1 MLTFKHY
8 DEAVIK
14 YFRDLYDWSVYA
26 SPENAFHTA
35 GMTFDDKVPLP
46 LISVYRTE
54 FTLNPIRNNALFFRG
69 RTLSVSEDKVNKE
82 RILPLIFSY
91 QMDLWGDNES
101 IVDQMFSELL
111 FAVIEDPLITLIC
124 DGFDEPYKANLVLT
138 DIQSNSDS
146 IQYSS
151 RGRLYRLTAIF
162 QVQAYIAK
170 LEERAR
176 IKVVPQLFDY
186 DGKKLV

>member
-8 DEAVIK
+8 DEAVVN
-14 YFRDLYDWSVYA
+14 YFKDLYDWTVYA

-35 GMTFDDKVPLP
+35 GMNFEDKVPLP
-46 LISVYRTE
+46 LISVYRSE
-54 FTLNPIRNNALFFRG
+54 FALNPYRNTALFFRG
-69 RTLSVSEDKVNKE
+69 RTLNVSENVINKE
-82 RILPLIFSY
+82 RILPLLFSY
-91 QMDLWGDNES
+91 QMDLWGDNDAV
-101 IVDQMFSELL
+101 INQMFSELL
-111 FAVIEDPLITLIC
+111 FAVIENPLITLVC
-124 DGFDEPYKANLVLT
+124 DGFEEPYKANLVLME
-138 DIQSNSDS
+138 IQNNTDS

-176 IKVVPQLFDY
+176 IYVVPEFY
-186 DGKKLV
+186 DFKANKLE